1 MRAPA
6 REDIASANGCF
17 GTPSTL
23 RLLPADLK
31 LAAPLS
37 LVRLLPRLS
46 AAGVLAVALI
56 LFPSGAVLACTD
68 FARAP
73 DSRWRT
79 QSTDGVDWLITPCGD
94 RFFSIGVNT
103 VDGGVG
109 APGGGRGYHWRTL
122 APSLDTWAQRARAR
136 LLGWGF
142 NTAGAWSLGPRR
154 LDMPSTIE
162 LSLGLAVGFA
172 WNDPFHPDLP
182 GRVRAVAKR
191 LIAPYKGDPRRI
203 GYFSDNEIGWWNG
216 ALFTVYTRYGPANH
230 TKQRLVRMLRE
241 RYHDDWTAFERD
253 FVPPA
258 NVRGF
263 DDLLRETRTP
273 TRVRPGGQ
281 GFGAVRSWTRGFAEN
296 YYRIMSE
303 AIRAADPEALNL
315 GDRLP
320 IYYDPD
326 AVRAMAPFVDVIAMN
341 YNIDGAD
348 GWIARY
354 YFEGLRQLAPRP
366 VLVTEWFFAAHENR
380 TGNLNRTG
388 PPKTRR
394 MDRELSSNI
403 NRTGHLMTVATQEA
417 RAAGAAAATQAL
429 AREPNVV
436 GLHWFQ
442 LYDHPKGGRRDG
454 EDYNFGLLDV
464 RDRPYEELV
473 EALRRVNAG
482 LPALHAEHRA
492 RDRTAV
498 IPYAAIATGDG
509 ALTDWPKEAA
519 LIDLRPAPGE
529 AVFGDVY
536 LSWDRAGLNIG
547 VIAMDY
553 YDPEVMAVT
562 GALPL
567 EEAFRLDLGL
577 QHGNQI
583 YRWQLHVTP
592 EPAGPGTLRPTFHVH
607 ACRVNGATC
616 PWRFIQANYFGVAM
630 DQPRVIFEAR
640 IPWNEL
646 GGRPMAG
653 RDAGLAVALRSFYR
667 SRWMSLTG
675 QPPDDMLQHPA
686 NWPRVLLSG
695 HPDTARPE
703 QHRLPSIIP

>member
-1 MRAPA
+1 M
-6 REDIASANGCF
+6 
-17 GTPSTL
+17 
-23 RLLPADLK
+23 
-31 LAAPLS
+31 
-37 LVRLLPRLS
+37 S
-46 AAGVLAVALI
+46 AAGVLALALI
-56 LFPSGAVLACTD
+56 VFPADFVLACTD

-79 QSTDGVDWLITPCGD
+79 QSADGVDWLITPCGD
-94 RFFSIGVNT
+94 RFFSIGVNV
-103 VDGGVG
+103 VDGGIG
-109 APGGGRGYHWRTL
+109 TPWGSRGYSYHWRTF
-122 APSLDTWAQRARAR
+122 APSLETWAQQARAR
-136 LLGWGF
+136 LIGWGF
-142 NTAGAWSLGPRR
+142 NTAGGWSLGPRR

-162 LSLGLAVGFA
+162 LSLGVHVNFV

-182 GRVRAVAKR
+182 GLVRAAAKR
-191 LIAPYKGDPRRI
+191 LIAPYKGNPRRI

-216 ALFTVYTRYGPANH
+216 ALFTYHLTRHGPANH
-230 TKQRLVRMLRE
+230 TKQHLVRMLRE
-241 RYHDDWTAFERD
+241 RYHDDWTAFEHD
-253 FVPPA
+253 FAPPA

-263 DDLLRETRTP
+263 DDLLRETRAP

-281 GFGAVRSWTRGFAEN
+281 GFGAVRAWTRRLAEN

-303 AIRAADPEALNL
+303 AIRAADPEALYL

-341 YNIDGAD
+341 YNVDGSD

-354 YFEGLRQLAPRP
+354 YFAGLRQLAPRP

-380 TGNLNRTG
+380 TGNLNR
-388 PPKTRR
+388 P
-394 MDRELSSNI
+394 
-403 NRTGHLMTVATQEA
+403 GHLMTMATQEA
-417 RAAGAAAATQAL
+417 RAAGAAAATRAL
-429 AREPNVV
+429 AREPSVV

-464 RDRPYEELV
+464 RDRPYEKLV
-473 EALRRVNAG
+473 EALRRVNAR

-492 RDRTAV
+492 RPRTAV
-498 IPYAAIATGDG
+498 IPYAAIDTGDG
-509 ALTDWPKEAA
+509 VLTDWPKEAA
-519 LIDLRPAPGE
+519 LIDLHPAPGE

-536 LSWDRAGLNIG
+536 LSWDREALNVG

-553 YDPEVMAVT
+553 YDPELMAVT

-583 YRWQLHVTP
+583 YRWRLQVTP
-592 EPAGPGTLRPTFHVH
+592 EPAGPGTPRPTFHVH
-607 ACRVNGATC
+607 ACRVNGAAC
-616 PWRFIQANYFGVAM
+616 PRRFIQGTYFGVAM
-630 DQPRVIFEAR
+630 HHPRVIFEAR
-640 IPWNEL
+640 IPWHQL

-667 SRWMSLTG
+667 SRWISLTG
-675 QPPDDMLQHPA
+675 QPPDDMLQRPA
-686 NWPRVLLSG
+686 DWPRVVLSR
-695 HPDTARPE
+695 HSDAARPE
-703 QHRLPSIIP
+703 QRGLRSIP